1 MCDWYRPDSYHSKF
15 KRECEDI
22 IARRMAEAIASIG
35 REEHER
41 CDQPDD
47 GNVDEYPP
55 KNVRPHEAS
64 LVPGS

>member
-35 REEHER
+35 REEHEPTR
-41 CDQPDD
+41 EPRRNSSYYEEIC
-47 GNVDEYPP
+47 
-55 KNVRPHEAS
+55 
-64 LVPGS
+64 